1 MSAMTVGCM
10 ARSSG
15 PEHASAARRLS
26 GARDERNRLRSLSVA
41 AAGTRAEPLAQH
53 RLSAARAEVAS
64 RAEWLHWI
72 DEGQSRAPWEDGVW
86 APQTRMDAHGPQ
98 AVTAIPLCTLLGP
111 DPEPLGTRFAVL
123 AARLRRA

>member
-15 PEHASAARRLS
+15 PEHTSAVRRLS
-26 GARDERNRLRSLSVA
+26 GARAERNRLRSLSAA
-41 AAGTRAEPLAQH
+41 AAGTRAEPLAQR

-72 DEGQSRAPWEDGVW
+72 DEGQSLAPWEDGVW
-86 APQTRMDAHGPQ
+86 APQTPMDTREPRALPG
-98 AVTAIPLCTLLGP
+98 IPRRNLLGP
-111 DPEPLGTRFAVL
+111 DPEPLGMRFAVL
-123 AARLRRA
+123 VERLHRA